1 MFHPSRLTFAAVAL
15 FSFNVQAAETLP
27 GVGFSHNDWEIVCDN
42 TRTCRAAGYS
52 EDSAERRVSVLL
64 TRAAGP
70 AEAVN
75 GKLMLG
81 SYGEEDEAFYATLP
95 KNIKLTLHINGRP
108 AGRVTVPQD
117 SLVADLPPQQ
127 LTALLTALRGK
138 TTIEWASGDNR
149 WPLSGA
155 GAAAVLL
162 KMDEFQGR
170 LHTPGALIRKGV
182 RSEASVPLPL
192 EPLAIKPAKP
202 FPTRPSDKKI
212 GADPELRKALL
223 AQMGNDS
230 VCAERLTNPDQA
242 IEINR
247 LSNSKL
253 LASTL
258 CWLAAYN
265 GGSGYWVINERPP
278 FNPDLVTDSGSEY
291 GDGSIYTSQKG
302 RGMGDCWSSDSW
314 TWDGNQFVQTE
325 ASSSGMC
332 RLMAPGGAWSLPRI
346 VTKGR

>member
-1 MFHPSRLTFAAVAL
+1 MFLRPRFFLAAIAL
-15 FSFNVQAAETLP
+15 FPLGATAADPQP
-27 GVGFSHNDWEIVCDN
+27 GVSFSHNDWEIVCDN

-52 EDSAERRVSVLL
+52 EDGAERRVSVLL

-70 AEAVN
+70 GEAVK
-75 GKLMLG
+75 GQLTLG
-81 SYGEEDEAFYATLP
+81 RYGEEDEAFYATLP

-127 LTALLTALRGK
+127 LSALLTALRGK
-138 TTIEWASGDNR
+138 TTIEWALGDNR

-162 KMDEFQGR
+162 KMDEFQER
-170 LHTPGALIRKGV
+170 LHTPGALIRKGT
-182 RSEASVPLPL
+182 RSEASVLPPL
-192 EPLAIKPAKP
+192 EPLTIKPAKL

-223 AQMGNDS
+223 AHMGNDS
-230 VCAERLTNPDQA
+230 VCAERLANPDQA

-253 LASTL
+253 LASTF

-265 GGSGYWVINERPP
+265 GGSGYWVINEKPP

-291 GDGSIYTSQKG
+291 GNGSIYTSHKG
-302 RGMGDCWSSDSW
+302 RGLGDCWSSDSW
-314 TWDGNQFVQTE
+314 TWDGDQFVQTE
-325 ASSSGMC
+325 ASSTGMC
-332 RLMAPGGAWSLPRI
+332 RLMAPGGAWSLPSI
-346 VTKGR
+346 VTKAR